1 MADHPSTKA
10 QIKNRRRAVLAS
22 YLGTTLEY
30 YDFLLYGVAA
40 AIVFPHIFFVN
51 MDPTAATLSAF
62 ATLAA
67 GYFARPVGAVIFGHY
82 GDRLG
87 RKKILMITLM
97 LMGGASVLIGLL
109 PTYQQI
115 GILAPIALVVLRLV
129 QGFAIGGE
137 WGGATLMSMEHAK
150 PGGRGLAV
158 SIVASGGPSGAVLG
172 TMIMMLFSKLPN
184 EQFLDWGWRVPFL
197 LSALLVVLGV
207 VIRMKLEETP
217 EFEEARRKRLASG
230 KKVSVLPVVTV
241 FRHNRAQ
248 VLSGVIGGLA
258 PLAFATFAA
267 AFLLNYAVTVGH
279 TRTDALLAMT
289 VANLLHIFTMPCFGA
304 LSDRFGRRPLLIT
317 GALLGAALTWPIFLL
332 VNQGSLGGLILALI
346 LALPLVQAMM
356 GGPVNTWMGE
366 KFAADVRYSGIA
378 VTFQLASTIG
388 SGTAPLIAS
397 GLLAMRGGTDPVLV
411 AVFFGALCLVSAVAY
426 WFSAER
432 FDQELPVHTA
442 GTDEAIEAD
451 AEAEALRGLQ
461 AEKARAG

>member
-1 MADHPSTKA
+1 MADFSTPAA
-10 QIKNRRRAVLAS
+10 QDKNRRRAIIAS

-40 AIVFPHIFFVN
+40 ALVFPHIFFLN
-51 MDPTAATLSAF
+51 LDPAIGTMSAF

-67 GYFARPVGAVIFGHY
+67 GYFARPLGAVVFGHY

-87 RKKILMITLM
+87 RKKILMITLIM
-97 LMGGASVLIGLL
+97 MGGASVLIGVL

-115 GILAPIALVVLRLV
+115 GIMAPILLVILRLI

-150 PGGRGLAV
+150 PKGRGLAV
-158 SIVASGGPSGAVLG
+158 SIVASGGPSGALIG
-172 TMIMMLFSKLPN
+172 TLVMMLFSKLPN
-184 EQFLDWGWRVPFL
+184 EDFLAWGWRIPFL
-197 LSALLVVLGV
+197 LSALLVVLGI
-207 VIRMKLEETP
+207 VIRMKLDETP
-217 EFEEARRKRLASG
+217 EFEEARKKRLASG
-230 KKVSVLPVVTV
+230 KKHSVLPLVTV

-267 AFLLNYAVTVGH
+267 AFLLNYAVTIGYS
-279 TRTDALLAMT
+279 RSESLLAMT
-289 VANLLHIFTMPCFGA
+289 VANLLHIFSMPCFGA
-304 LSDRFGRRPLLIT
+304 MSDRYGRRPLMIT
-317 GALLGAALTWPIFLL
+317 GALLGAVLIWPIFLL
-332 VNQGSLGGLILALI
+332 VNSGSLGALILALV

-388 SGTAPLIAS
+388 SGLAPMIAA
-397 GLLAMRGGTDPVLV
+397 GLLAWKGGADPVYV
-411 AVFFGALCLVSAVAY
+411 AVFFGSLCVISAIAFY
-426 WFSAER
+426 FSTER
-432 FDQELPVHTA
+432 FDQELPTNTMGA
-442 GTDEAIEAD
+442 EEAD
-451 AEAEALRGLQ
+451 GEPGKQ
-461 AEKARAG
+461 MPPVDGKVQTG

>member
-1 MADHPSTKA
+1 MA
-10 QIKNRRRAVLAS
+10 KNRRRAVIAS

-40 AIVFPHIFFVN
+40 ALVFPHIFFVSL
-51 MDPTAATLSAF
+51 DPMLATLSAF
-62 ATLAA
+62 ATLAV
-67 GYFARPVGAVIFGHY
+67 GYFARPLGAVVFGHY

-97 LMGGASVLIGLL
+97 MMGAASVLIGLL
-109 PTYQQI
+109 PTFQQI
-115 GILAPIALVVLRLV
+115 GIMAPILLVVLRLV

-150 PGGRGLAV
+150 PKGRGLAV
-158 SIVASGGPSGAVLG
+158 SIVASGGPSGALLG
-172 TMIMMLFSKLPN
+172 TLVMMLFSKLPN
-184 EQFLDWGWRVPFL
+184 EDFLSWGWRVPFL
-197 LSALLVVLGV
+197 LSALLLVLGV
-207 VIRMKLEETP
+207 VIRMKLDETP
-217 EFEEARRKRLASG
+217 EFEEARKKRLASG
-230 KKVSVLPVVTV
+230 KKPSVLPVVTV
-241 FRHNRAQ
+241 FRHNRLQ

-279 TRTDALLAMT
+279 SRTDSLLAMT

-304 LSDRFGRRPLLIT
+304 LSDRLGRRPLLIT
-317 GALLGAALTWPIFLL
+317 GALLGAVLTWPIFLL
-332 VNQGSLGGLILALI
+332 VHQGSTGALILALV

-388 SGTAPLIAS
+388 SGLAPLIAS
-397 GLLAMRGGTDPVLV
+397 GLLAMRGGTDPALV
-411 AVFFGALCLVSAVAY
+411 ALFFGGLCVISAIAFY
-426 WFSAER
+426 FSAER

-442 GTDEAIEAD
+442 GSEEAIEAARNLTPTD
-451 AEAEALRGLQ
+451 AG
-461 AEKARAG
+461 KVRAG

>member
-1 MADHPSTKA
+1 MAELTNTE
-10 QIKNRRRAVLAS
+10 QNTNRRRAIVAS

-40 AIVFPHIFFVN
+40 ALAFPHIFFVN
-51 MDPTAATLSAF
+51 LDPMVATLSAF

-67 GYFARPVGAVIFGHY
+67 GYFARPLGAVVFGHY

-87 RKKILMITLM
+87 RKKILMITLIM
-97 LMGGASVLIGLL
+97 MGGASVLIGLL
-109 PTYQQI
+109 PTYHQI
-115 GILAPIALVVLRLV
+115 GILAPILLVVLRLV

-150 PGGRGLAV
+150 PKGRGLAV

-172 TMIMMLFSKLPN
+172 TLVMMLFSKLPN
-184 EQFLDWGWRVPFL
+184 EQFLAWGWRVPFL
-197 LSALLVVLGV
+197 LSALLVVLGI
-207 VIRMKLEETP
+207 VIRMKLDETP
-217 EFEEARRKRLASG
+217 EFEEARKKRLASG

-279 TRTDALLAMT
+279 TRTDALMAMT
-289 VANLLHIFTMPCFGA
+289 VANFIHIFSMPCFGA

-332 VNQGSLGGLILALI
+332 VNQGTIGGLILALV

-378 VTFQLASTIG
+378 VTFQLASTLG
-388 SGTAPLIAS
+388 SGLAPMIAS
-397 GLLAMRGGTDPVLV
+397 GLLAMRGGADPVLV
-411 AVFFGALCLVSAVAY
+411 AVFFGGLCLVSAVAY
-426 WFSAER
+426 YFSAER

-442 GTDEAIEAD
+442 GAGVPD
-451 AEAEALRGLQ
+451 AAPRQDAAPLEPGKVRVG
-461 AEKARAG
+461 